1 MLNGHSVLAII
12 PARGGSKR
20 IPRKNIYPVLGKPL
34 LSYATE
40 LMTSLSWVDL
50 TSVSTDSQ
58 EIANVALEVR
68 DIDIAWRPED
78 LSGDRIG
85 DGDVLQHA
93 LKDVELRH
101 ERRFDVVLMIQPTS
115 PLRTAEHV
123 EACAKTLIGGSWD
136 AVWSV
141 SETDLSYHP
150 LKQLTLEEGHLG
162 YFDDRGQSII
172 ARQQLRPVFHRNGVC
187 YAFRRDFL
195 LDAGSIWSPGKTTA
209 VIVPGAH
216 VSIDTLEDVAQVER
230 IMAGAG

>member
-12 PARGGSKR
+12 PARGGSKG

-40 LMTSLSWVDL
+40 LMTTLSWVDL

-68 DIDIAWRPED
+68 DIDIAWRPEV

-101 ERRFDVVLMIQPTS
+101 ERRFDLVLMIQPTS

-123 EACAKTLIGGSWD
+123 EACTKKLIGGSWD

-162 YFDDRGQSII
+162 YFDDRGQSIV

-216 VSIDTLEDVAQVER
+216 VSIDTVEDVAQVER